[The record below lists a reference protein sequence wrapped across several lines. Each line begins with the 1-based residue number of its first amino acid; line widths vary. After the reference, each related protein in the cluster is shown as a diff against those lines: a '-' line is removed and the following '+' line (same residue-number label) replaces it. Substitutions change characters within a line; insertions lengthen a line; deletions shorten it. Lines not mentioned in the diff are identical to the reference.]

1 MTLRRVRQTGMRV
14 RLYAAALLLAIVTA
28 AAWAT
33 ADELPDYHGAVAQA
47 YGHYRSA
54 LFYLRT
60 GNAAPALLELDQAVD
75 AWQTLVQ
82 RYGAQPPPAYASDP
96 AWQDSLTAIEARLR
110 DGMAAVQAGDLK
122 RGQEILKPVRGALAE
137 LRARNGVQVFSD
149 CVDEATRR
157 MDALWRYRH
166 APPDFADDTQTSAL
180 RGAARALGDQVA
192 RCDGEADA
200 DIRADPRFRDTVDG
214 MAAAVARIE
223 TAIAGRD
230 ELLLINTLRELRAF
244 DRMLWLQFG

>member
-1 MTLRRVRQTGMRV
+1 MTRRRTMTDKAR
-14 RLYAAALLLAIVTA
+14 AALGAAVLLFTVASLPAGSRADDLA
-28 AAWAT
+28 A
-33 ADELPDYHGAVAQA
+33 YHSAVAEA

-60 GNAAPALLELDQAVD
+60 GNAAPAMLELDQA
-75 AWQTLVQ
+75 ATGWQAVIQ
-82 RYGAQPPPAYASDP
+82 DYAERPPAPYAADP
-96 AWQDSLTAIEARLR
+96 AWRDSLTGIGDRLR

-122 RGQEILKPVRGALAE
+122 RGQEILKPVRGSLAE

-166 APPDFADDTQTSAL
+166 DPPDFADDTQTSAL
-180 RGAARALGDQVA
+180 HRAARALGDQVA
-192 RCDGEADA
+192 RCDAEADSGT
-200 DIRADPRFRDTVDG
+200 RADPRFRDTVDG

-223 TAIAGRD
+223 TAIAARD